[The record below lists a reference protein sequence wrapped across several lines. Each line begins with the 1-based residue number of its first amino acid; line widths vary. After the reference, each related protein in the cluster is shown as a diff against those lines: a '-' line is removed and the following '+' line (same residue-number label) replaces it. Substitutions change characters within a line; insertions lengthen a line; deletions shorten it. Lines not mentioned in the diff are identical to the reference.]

1 MSPRKKRKRVGKR
14 EREREREEKRERGE
28 ERERKYSKHL
38 GVQFFCS
45 TYLKGIKLSHLFLL
59 VSHCVSDRFNKLYV
73 YYLHHTLVCELFY
86 SVTSGILG

>member
-1 MSPRKKRKRVGKR
+1 MLPRRGEKERGK
-14 EREREREEKRERGE
+14 EREREEKRERN
-28 ERERKYSKHL
+28 YSKDL

-73 YYLHHTLVCELFY
+73 YYLHNTLVCELFY
-86 SVTSGILG
+86 SVTSGILR